1 MRGLLLKHEWRG
13 LWADGSVWLTV
24 GVFALAIGYGAA
36 SGSAW
41 VASQRAAI
49 DEARHEE
56 RERHQRHAEEI
67 ARINRERA
75 TVSAFA
81 DPRNPDAAG
90 RSMSARYAVLP
101 PRPLAALAV
110 GQSDLWPSYLKV
122 TTDAKETVMAAAA
135 LENPHRILV
144 GRFDPAFVL
153 VFLYPLLI
161 LGMTYN
167 LLSSEKE
174 QGTLLLALSQPVAL
188 PVLLGGKLLLR
199 LLVCAAAVTVFAVIL
214 LSAAGVD
221 LTATG
226 APALFGLWVLAVV
239 LYGGFWF
246 SVAARVASL
255 GRTSAVNATILAGIW
270 FGLVVLVPFAIST
283 AVTVVYPVPSRVEMV
298 QAARVA
304 SDDANAKGSALL
316 ARYYEDHP
324 ELVSGDAQQAMNDF
338 NLVRVAVA
346 AEVEQRVRPV
356 RDRFD
361 EQLGR
366 QQRVVDRFRYL
377 SPAILMQDALNDIA
391 GTGTARYRSFL
402 GQVGMFHDEWRQ
414 YFVRLI
420 FAKTPLD
427 HYASVPRFVLQEEP
441 LSTTASRVAVSL
453 AGLALPAVAFAVLA
467 VRRLRRYPIV

>member
-1 MRGLLLKHEWRG
+1 MRGLLLKHEWRS

-36 SGSAW
+36 SGSGW
-41 VASQRAAI
+41 VASQRTAI
-49 DEARHEE
+49 DLARNEE
-56 RERHQRHAEEI
+56 RERHQRHTAEI
-67 ARINRERA
+67 ARINREHA

-101 PRPLAALAV
+101 PMPLAALSV
-110 GQSDLWPSYLKV
+110 GQSDLSPSFLKI
-122 TTDAKETVMAAAA
+122 TTDAKETVLAATAI
-135 LENPHRILV
+135 ENPHRILA

-153 VFLYPLLI
+153 VYLYPLLI

-174 QGTLLLALSQPVAL
+174 QGTLLLALSQPVSL
-188 PVLLGGKLLLR
+188 PALLGGKLLLR
-199 LLVCAAAVTVFAVIL
+199 LLVCAAAVIVFAVIL

-226 APALFGLWVLAVV
+226 ASALFVLWVLAAV
-239 LYGGFWF
+239 LYGAFWF
-246 SVAARVASL
+246 CTAAWIASL
-255 GRTSAVNATILAGIW
+255 GRASAVNATMLAGIW
-270 FGLVVLVPFAIST
+270 FGLVVLVPFVIST
-283 AVTVVYPVPSRVEMV
+283 AVTAVYPVPSRVEMV

-304 SDDANAKGSALL
+304 SDDANAEGSALL

-324 ELVSGDAQQAMNDF
+324 ELASGDAEQAMNDF

-361 EQLGR
+361 DQLAA
-366 QQRVVDRFRYL
+366 QQRIVDRFRYL

-391 GTGTARYRSFL
+391 GTGTARYRNFL
-402 GQVGMFHDEWRQ
+402 GQVGIFHEEWRQ

-420 FAKTPLD
+420 FAKAQLD
-427 HYASVPRFVLQEEP
+427 SYESVPRFVLREESLP
-441 LSTTASRVAVSL
+441 TTARRVAVSL
-453 AGLALPAVAFAVLA
+453 AGLALPAVAFAVFA